1 MQVTAA
7 MHAAAAGARAT
18 RRPGSRRP
26 DDGSKPA
33 CQGVVAIGGPG
44 SNRQHEEVTAVTRNG
59 VGALASIGLACVL
72 WIAPA
77 LAAASWL
84 PELSDHAVAAGVDAK
99 LPPVLSVVLGVASRE
114 QATPVRQIVVRADRT
129 VRTFNVC
136 ASDHS
141 KVVLVWVDE
150 QTQATTAFL
159 VSPKGNLRKAVAYTA
174 GNPAEV
180 LPNDAAR
187 PALARELEYWSHQPR
202 R

>member
-1 MQVTAA
+1 MRVAAA
-7 MHAAAAGARAT
+7 MHAVAAGARAA
-18 RRPGSRRP
+18 RRRGPRCP
-26 DDGSKPA
+26 NDGSEPTWA
-33 CQGVVAIGGPG
+33 GVVTTGGPG
-44 SNRQHEEVTAVTRNG
+44 SNRQHEGVTAVTRNNI
-59 VGALASIGLACVL
+59 GAMASIGLACAL
-72 WIAPA
+72 WLAPA
-77 LAAASWL
+77 LAAAAWL

-114 QATPVRQIVVRADRT
+114 QATPVRQIVVRADRK

-136 ASDHS
+136 ASDHN
-141 KVVLVWVDE
+141 KLVLVWVDE

-159 VSPKGNLRKAVAYTA
+159 VSPKGSLRKAVTYTA

-180 LPNDAAR
+180 LSNDAAR